1 MSFQSKKIFEYR
13 GVEGLVAARVLQDD
27 KEAYKTGEVFD
38 IAGVAEIGKTTDN
51 STEAHYYDNIPAIVI
66 SSTGS
71 DTITCNVS
79 AISLDVLA
87 ELTGQTYDEA
97 IGAFIESKREQRY
110 FALGYKTKTTDGREI
125 YVWRYKGSFAIPD
138 STHSTEN
145 AGTDANGQTLT
156 YTGISTTHKFTQG
169 ESEVELRS
177 LNVDTSLKLVDTT
190 TFFDVVTTPDLLS
203 VKTCTSPIA
212 RPTEGEIY
220 TTDHIWLSCETEG
233 AKIYY
238 TTDGTE
244 PDETKIL
251 YADTPLTFGKDTTL
265 KAIAIAD
272 GYENSKVASFVYTVK
287 QVTV

>member
-1 MSFQSKKIFEYR
+1 MSFQSKKIYEYR

-27 KEAYKTGEVFD
+27 KEAYKTDEVFD

-51 STEAHYYDNIPAIVI
+51 STEAHYYDNMPAIVI

-71 DTITCNVS
+71 DTITCTIS
-79 AISLDVLA
+79 ALALDVLA
-87 ELTGQTYDEA
+87 ELTGQTYDET

-169 ESEVELRS
+169 DSEVELRS
-177 LNVDTSLKLVDTT
+177 LNVDTSLKLVDTSS
-190 TFFDVVTTPDLLS
+190 FFDEVTTPDMLS
-203 VKTCTSPIA
+203 VKTCSAPVA
-212 RPTEGEIY
+212 RPSEGEIY
-220 TTDHIWLSCETEG
+220 TTDHIWLTCETEG

-238 TTDGTE
+238 TTDGTD
-244 PDETKIL
+244 PDATKTL
-251 YADTPLTFGKDTTL
+251 YNGTPFTL
-265 KAIAIAD
+265 GASATVKAIAIAD
-272 GYENSKVASFVYTVK
+272 GYDNSKITSFVYTVK
-287 QVTV
+287 SSV